1 MALEEPI
8 EMARP
13 DAEAG
18 CKVIYVRAVECAVP
32 RRRARTS
39 RSTPQP
45 LPPRPRA
52 GRTGQTAGGTDNGKP
67 GLRADYGPKYF
78 AYRGMLKDST
88 LGPALD
94 GERRRHDRLTSH
106 IPHINRITGYQV
118 KEKPCLIMSPLA
130 SPTSP
135 APRNSMTPR

>member
-1 MALEEPI
+1 
-8 EMARP
+8 
-13 DAEAG
+13 
-18 CKVIYVRAVECAVP
+18 V
-32 RRRARTS
+32 TF
-39 RSTPQP
+39 
-45 LPPRPRA
+45 LPCA
-52 GRTGQTAGGTDNGKP
+52 GRTGQTAGGTDNGKS
-67 GLRADYGPKYF
+67 GLRADYGPKYS
-78 AYRGMLKDST
+78 AYRGNLKDST

-118 KEKPCLIMSPLA
+118 KEKEKPCLIMSPLA